1 MTIIID
7 VGNYTII
14 LIGTVLFVV
23 GHPSAYSS
31 ICCSP
36 SLQSLTMETL
46 LDSSPL
52 CYDLCYAD
60 KPEGVDRHGPPE
72 TCQLVRQ

>member
-1 MTIIID
+1 MFINID
-7 VGNYTII
+7 DYEII
-14 LIGTVLFVV
+14 LNGIVIFVV
-23 GHPSAYSS
+23 GHPSAYSR

-36 SLQSLTMETL
+36 SLQSPSVETI
-46 LDSSPL
+46 LDSRPFRDDV
-52 CYDLCYAD
+52 CHAD